1 MSGYNVAVLGATG
14 MVGQEML
21 ATLSRRK
28 FPVKDIKLL
37 ASARSAGGTQSWEDR
52 EYPVEL
58 AEPAAFRGVDL
69 VLSSAGEAVSREL
82 APAAVEAGAVVVDNT
97 AEFRMRDDVPLVIPE
112 INAEACRQHRGIIAN
127 PNCSTAVV
135 LMPLAPL
142 RALGKLERVVV
153 ATYQSTSG
161 AGKEAVVE
169 MEEQIHMQMHG
180 KEVPPAVFRKPIAFN
195 LIPAIGSF
203 REDLYTSEEVKMTF
217 ESRKIMGIP
226 DLAVTCTCVRVPV
239 RVGHSAA
246 VNVVFDRPV
255 SLEDVRAILAQA
267 PGVRILDDPASHLY
281 PTPLECAGEDDV
293 LVGRIRGD
301 LSHPNGVNFWV
312 AGDNLRKGAAL
323 NAVQIAEVLVRDGL
337 LKPAAVRP
345 VPS

>member
-1 MSGYNVAVLGATG
+1 MSGYTVAVLGATG
-14 MVGQEML
+14 VVGQEML
-21 ATLSRRK
+21 KTLTQRN
-28 FPVKDIKLL
+28 FPVKSLKLL
-37 ASARSAGGTQSWEDR
+37 ASARSAGGEMEWEGR
-52 EYPVEL
+52 AYPVEL
-58 AEPAAFRGVDL
+58 AAPEAFQGVDI

-112 INAEACRQHRGIIAN
+112 INAASCRDHHGIIAN

-135 LMPLAPL
+135 LMALAPL
-142 RALGKLERVVV
+142 RALGHLERIVVS
-153 ATYQSTSG
+153 TYQSTSG

-180 KEVPPAVFRKPIAFN
+180 KDLPPGVFKKPIAFN

-203 REDLYTSEEVKMTF
+203 RDDLYTSEEVKMTY
-217 ESRKIMGIP
+217 ESRKIMGMP

-246 VNVVFDRPV
+246 VNVVFDRAV
-255 SLEDVRAILAQA
+255 SLHEVREVLAKA
-267 PGVRILDDPASHLY
+267 PGLRVHDDPGNHVY

-301 LSHPNGVNFWV
+301 LSHPRGINFWV

-337 LKPAAVRP
+337 LKTAAV
-345 VPS
+345 